1 MISTDAELVV
11 RARAGDL
18 ASYATLLARHRTSLE
33 RYAVRLLGNREDAEE
48 ALQDSLIRAWQ
59 ALDRCRQPDRVRSWL
74 FRILVNRCRTRL
86 TRQDRFERGPE
97 ADAALSLVATAHR
110 SEGEAWREEIARA
123 LQQLPPDQREAFLLK
138 HVEEFSYEEIAEL
151 TESSIP
157 ALKMRVNR
165 ACTRL
170 RELLEDVYR
179 A

>member
-1 MISTDAELVV
+1 MTSTDAELVL

-18 ASYATLLARHRTSLE
+18 ASYAALLTRHRVSLE

-48 ALQDSLIRAWQ
+48 ALQDSLVRAWQ
-59 ALDRCRQPDRVRSWL
+59 ALDQCHQPDRVRSWL

-86 TRQDRFERGPE
+86 SRQNRVERGPE
-97 ADAALSLVATAHR
+97 GEAALALAATPPSA
-110 SEGEAWREEIARA
+110 EGDAWREEIARA
-123 LQQLPPDQREAFLLK
+123 LGQLPADQREAFLLK
-138 HVEEFSYEEIAEL
+138 HVEEFSYEEISEL
-151 TESSIP
+151 TGGSIS

-165 ACTRL
+165 ACSRL

>member
-1 MISTDAELVV
+1 MTSTDAELVL

-18 ASYATLLARHRTSLE
+18 ASYGTLVQRHRISLE

-48 ALQDSLIRAWQ
+48 ALQDALVRAWQ
-59 ALDRCRQPDRVRSWL
+59 ALDRCHQPERVRSWL

-86 TRQDRFERGPE
+86 SRQDRVERGPG
-97 ADAALSLVATAHR
+97 ADLALSLATSAPHT
-110 SEGEAWREEIARA
+110 EGEAWREEIARA
-123 LQQLPPDQREAFLLK
+123 LSRLPADQREAFLLK
-138 HVEEFSYEEIAEL
+138 HVEEFSYEEIGEL
-151 TESSIP
+151 TGSTVP

-165 ACTRL
+165 ACVRL

>member
-1 MISTDAELVV
+1 MISTDAELVI

-18 ASYATLLARHRTSLE
+18 ASYGVLLARHRASLE

-59 ALDRCRQPDRVRSWL
+59 ALDQCHQPDRVRSWL

-86 TRQDRFERGPE
+86 SRRDRVERGP
-97 ADAALSLVATAHR
+97 AGDDALAHAATAPDA
-110 SEGEAWREEIARA
+110 EGEAWREEIARA
-123 LQQLPPDQREAFLLK
+123 LGQLPADQREAFLLK
-138 HVEEFSYEEIAEL
+138 HVEEFSYEEISEL
-151 TESSIP
+151 TGGSVP

-165 ACTRL
+165 ACARL

>member
-18 ASYATLLARHRTSLE
+18 ASYSALLARHRASLE
-33 RYAVRLLGNREDAEE
+33 RYAMRLLGNREDAEE
-48 ALQDSLIRAWQ
+48 ALQDSLVRAWQ
-59 ALDRCRQPDRVRSWL
+59 ALEQCQQPDRVRSWL

-86 TRQDRFERGPE
+86 SRQDRIDRGPDGEE
-97 ADAALSLVATAHR
+97 ALLRAASPPRA
-110 SEGEAWREEIARA
+110 EEEAWREEIVRA
-123 LQQLPPDQREAFLLK
+123 LGRLPADQREAFLLK
-138 HVEEFSYEEIAEL
+138 HVEEFSYEEIREL
-151 TESSIP
+151 TGAGIP

-165 ACTRL
+165 ACARL